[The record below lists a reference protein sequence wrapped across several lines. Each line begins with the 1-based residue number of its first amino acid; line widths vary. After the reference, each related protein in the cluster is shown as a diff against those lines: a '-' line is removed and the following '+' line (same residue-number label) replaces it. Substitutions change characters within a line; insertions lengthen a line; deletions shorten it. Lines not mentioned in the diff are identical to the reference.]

1 MGISARIRRSPLTRG
16 TIYLCECQ
24 PVPAGRSSLEGRDQT
39 PWMCSSRCTRASPG
53 RGRATANRPE
63 RPSRC
68 CPNHRPREGNRRHD
82 HCGRYPPAVPGRS
95 GARANASGVAERVKA
110 LNMSM
115 LQLSFPPESFDLIWS
130 EGAIYI
136 MGFGN
141 GLTAWK
147 PLLRRGGY
155 VVVSEL
161 S

>member
-1 MGISARIRRSPLTRG
+1 
-16 TIYLCECQ
+16 
-24 PVPAGRSSLEGRDQT
+24 
-39 PWMCSSRCTRASPG
+39 
-53 RGRATANRPE
+53 
-63 RPSRC
+63 
-68 CPNHRPREGNRRHD
+68 
-82 HCGRYPPAVPGRS
+82 
-95 GARANASGVAERVKA
+95 
-110 LNMSM
+110 MSM